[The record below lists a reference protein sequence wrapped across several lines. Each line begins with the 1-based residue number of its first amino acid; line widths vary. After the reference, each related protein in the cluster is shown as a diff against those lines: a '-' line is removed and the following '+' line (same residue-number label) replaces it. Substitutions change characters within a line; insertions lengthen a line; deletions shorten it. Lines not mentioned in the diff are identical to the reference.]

1 MATDAEAPRARDAEI
16 PLANVRSAP
25 KLALARPPPTRQTV
39 RKGRLK
45 FLYLPVQQW
54 KLILAALTVGTVIEG
69 IALMIIGSTL

>member
-1 MATDAEAPRARDAEI
+1 MATDAEAPRPRDAEI

-45 FLYLPVQQW
+45 FLYLAPLPTMVDRV
-54 KLILAALTVGTVIEG
+54 AALEMNVNRHLERMGFTWK
-69 IALMIIGSTL
+69 